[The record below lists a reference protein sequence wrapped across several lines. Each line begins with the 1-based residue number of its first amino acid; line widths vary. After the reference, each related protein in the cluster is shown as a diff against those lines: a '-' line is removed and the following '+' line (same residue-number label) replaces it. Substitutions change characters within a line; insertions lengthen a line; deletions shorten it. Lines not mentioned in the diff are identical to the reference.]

1 MATRGFAFD
10 GAGLG
15 SRLGHGAA
23 TGLRLSPQGRVA
35 MAQDDALIRQ
45 SIMLLLTTRP
55 GERVMRP
62 DYGCPLHRL
71 IFAPND
77 ATTAGLAIHYVRQAI
92 ARWEKR
98 IDIVR
103 LDAGP
108 DPHNPGAL
116 MIALD
121 YRVRQSGRQE
131 HVTLAMP
138 LDGGL
143 G

>member
-1 MATRGFAFD
+1 MRGFAFE

-15 SRLGHGAA
+15 SRLGQGAA
-23 TGLRLSPQGRVA
+23 TGLMLSPQARVA
-35 MAQDDALIRQ
+35 MAQGDALIRQ

-62 DYGCPLHRL
+62 DYGCSLHRL
-71 IFAPND
+71 LFSPND

-98 IDIVR
+98 IEIVR

-108 DPHNPGAL
+108 DPQSPGVLA
-116 MIALD
+116 IALD
-121 YRVRQSGRQE
+121 YRVRESGTQQRLD
-131 HVTLAMP
+131 LALP
-138 LDGGL
+138 LDGGA